1 MSNSERYQKE
11 FDALRRETDDHATY
25 ANYLRGVDNLAKLF
39 ECAKSVGIEEPE
51 AWHIIESRATVDGT
65 RRGVLDLIDLIMKRS
80 GRETTP
86 KA

>member
-1 MSNSERYQKE
+1 MSDRELYQKE
-11 FDALRRETDDHATY
+11 FDALMRETDDHATY

-39 ECAKSVGIEEPE
+39 ECAKSVGIEESE
-51 AWHIIESRATVDGT
+51 VWDIIERGAIVDGT
-65 RRGVLDLIDLIMKRS
+65 RRGVLDLIDVIIKRS